1 MRELLLEYGHQDIA
15 QGLAAQLVDNANR
28 QWNSSVAAER
38 PCCPSADLSFRR
50 LPLSFSL
57 FDVHLLAR
65 HDDDFLMAVDPQYSC
80 LDHALRTLTRECVM
94 LMTSAPFR
102 PEHILL
108 LLTGLELKMTSLSN
122 QLKRLA
128 VPESQIYKQKKRLVS
143 LLFDSSDAAEID
155 REKIFAIGSDGFV
168 QLKAID
174 KSFAEFEMH
183 LFDESI
189 LDLERALLTKDANE
203 KLDETIE
210 AFLILLTPYLLL
222 GAAQKCL
229 EWLIRRFRIYEYNV
243 PAVLRCALHY
253 HESNTFVRLLQTL
266 AIPKDDPLWNWLIPT
281 QLTGQSIAKSDLC
294 KECIK
299 NPNLLI
305 FLCDTVPIL
314 LKLARKYKW
323 NLASFTIV
331 YNFYASLIG
340 SVIYFNNHLTDEFLN
355 QLYPYII
362 DGLKS
367 NLDDYM
373 LCSHMIICE
382 LATNVNLD
390 SSFSGLLVSKMLSTM
405 NVSTCS
411 TALLT
416 CIIVLYNQNVN
427 EISKRAARI
436 VSKKE
441 EQLKFIE
448 HLAEW
453 NKQTDISNFFDVFFK
468 SLFLAT
474 IEDIVEKEASELV
487 CIGFIEKC
495 LSKIDLQV
503 TNSMET
509 INVIAQYYISNF
521 DNNDEK
527 FQRFSTAFHRSITI
541 LSSVYPI
548 AFDMMVNRL
557 QQSYKNVEGM
567 QSFLRWSGANVLQ
580 YSTSKQLIESVF
592 HTKPVVRE
600 LALGKMIN
608 LLEQNET
615 SESMVQELEIPIL
628 EKFQDES
635 SKVVKFLLR
644 KCDKLFSI
652 ISPEKIISKLYQLMN
667 HLPDEANL
675 SKKRNLRN
683 RIGIIMAKHFLHV
696 EDKMKNMVTLWIFE
710 IMFTDGAGKGKH
722 VAQILNSDFTSE
734 LSREQPLEVNCSEMN
749 SLWQCFLASLLHD
762 CTCWN
767 MRHLDALEEVSLFLN
782 SALNDVETD
791 SSCAMF
797 LTFLLCHM
805 VGQAKHK
812 NLDETVQILI
822 KLLENMNMFCEID
835 FEHFL
840 CEVPM
845 QNRTL
850 ELDLAK
856 FKHYGLKSV
865 EMMWLV
871 GIQLMDVKWDKSY
884 MSGMLWWQDDD
895 VAKFNAQLLV
905 TLCKY
910 AMLARVDLDEV
921 ENGNRKQI
929 SNRIILPLLDKFV
942 AEPAEICKLLIF
954 IIDDET
960 LEPLFINLCLQL
972 EELLKNLDGDEL
984 QIIASHNSVVIPM
997 LFVGMSADGLLQR
1010 QLICNTLKRLHQ
1022 ALTLKNRSHA
1032 YYYQFLDCI
1041 NSDLHACILDSQY
1054 IQVSLAAFVDK
1065 ELSDAV
1071 RRVRL
1076 KLLLNIVDILCKSA
1090 HHPPPTVVHK
1100 ITTAMLM
1107 INEESLFQ
1115 ALGSLFNHLLCDAQQ
1130 QQSSLAEQNL
1140 KMELYV
1146 NSLCKIYR
1154 RETAV
1159 FLKSNTETFRA
1170 LIHALRDERFTS
1182 IVASQITK
1190 SFFTKI
1196 DSNLR
1201 TILLDEMFALCSLKD
1216 DSASSSAIKIALLK
1230 LPISES
1236 YMLKRLEK
1244 CVELFFK
1251 NEHVVPAKR
1260 GRMESEYPTEISDQL
1275 LWERILMLMEV
1286 IFDNKNIPKRP
1297 PLARPLFQLLHSLV
1311 HENCAQLQDGIT
1323 QCLHLLRTIFDN
1335 SYKMKT
1341 DVSISDLDV
1350 ETLVNCLRN
1359 FDLSGCHASA
1369 LLLLKSIAAFLK
1381 EKVIIRMIPVFSFVG
1396 SNLKRC
1402 DDYSSFQLM
1411 SSVIE
1416 TIIPTI
1422 IKESPKDVVEL
1433 ENIILSIFRDF
1444 ASSALF
1450 ISPHRRVP
1458 ILRNLVV
1465 ITENA
1470 MRNHVANFTSGYLW
1484 LLIALL
1490 LEFYVRR
1497 WPSMKILKERKHLT
1511 VSLNQLCQCL
1521 FAEFNPDVQLNCSLN
1536 LVSCFLAF
1544 TSAFTTSPDQITD
1557 GASLKDSLEK
1567 HSHLYEKVFDLR
1579 ANSSKQLLHFKHE
1592 LIEAVYNMFES
1603 TDLHEKL
1610 ENLKKKEM
1618 DQLTDVFESLTAKF
1632 VTVLNSSDN
1641 FDLSTEF
1648 YNKYLK
1654 MINYR
1659 VRRCLKRISTLMP
1672 LSNSIEMIAK
1682 LLQREDIF
1690 VKVQSLEMLSE
1701 KMQELPDAPT
1711 SQKIEEL
1718 EMLFKSLNNMV
1729 NFEKNDKTSVKLTC
1743 ASLSALRQM
1752 FAKVHSSAEFSH
1764 IMDKLLKALN
1774 CWTELDKELLI
1785 VVVSCLGD
1793 LVLAM
1798 GNQSI
1803 PYINLFMPKIMEIL
1817 GSDRMSVKKFSI
1829 GLINS
1834 LTNITTSVLPFMAQH
1849 LPQLLKK
1856 ICTSFPV
1863 DESGNEDLNFV
1874 KIRAALCCLEDRF
1887 KELNGRVLL
1896 PAIFE
1901 VLNDVDEEKCF
1912 WFIFSLLEKWIKTS
1926 TVQMINSNK
1935 FLLEKMFLIGLEKW
1949 HCDSDDKFWIAHNFD
1964 DETVMQSL
1972 VSYSLKQT
1980 EADLNNLIKNIIDK
1994 ATCENANEQLLLNV
2008 YRYGIALSMKLQD
2021 MFALFAD
2028 WFLKPATELLDKL
2041 NANKVA
2047 HLPFVNEERADLM
2060 LRILI
2065 TCISKACRPNREL
2078 QANYHNDG
2086 KLQFI
2091 AQSLVDQ
2098 FDNISLINYELR
2110 VEKCLI
2116 KCIIDVAQT
2125 INDETYWKK
2134 LHYNILLK
2142 TRHADKRVRHSVL
2155 VLLEKWYEMLNE
2167 QASGLIAESVPFL
2180 SELMEDESEEV
2191 EMQCKQ
2197 LANVC
2202 EKIIGEPL
2210 QKYF

>member
-362 DGLKS
+362 DGLK
-367 NLDDYM
+367 
-373 LCSHMIICE
+373 
-382 LATNVNLD
+382 
-390 SSFSGLLVSKMLSTM
+390 
-405 NVSTCS
+405 
-411 TALLT
+411 
-416 CIIVLYNQNVN
+416 
-427 EISKRAARI
+427 AARI

-541 LSSVYPI
+541 LSS
-548 AFDMMVNRL
+548 
-557 QQSYKNVEGM
+557 
-567 QSFLRWSGANVLQ
+567 

-644 KCDKLFSI
+644 KCD
-652 ISPEKIISKLYQLMN
+652 
-667 HLPDEANL
+667 
-675 SKKRNLRN
+675 
-683 RIGIIMAKHFLHV
+683 
-696 EDKMKNMVTLWIFE
+696 
-710 IMFTDGAGKGKH
+710 
-722 VAQILNSDFTSE
+722 
-734 LSREQPLEVNCSEMN
+734 
-749 SLWQCFLASLLHD
+749 
-762 CTCWN
+762 
-767 MRHLDALEEVSLFLN
+767 VSLFLN

-2197 LANVC
+2197 LAN
-2202 EKIIGEPL
+2202 EPYA
-2210 QKYF
+2210 QKCYHIN

>member
-1 MRELLLEYGHQDIA
+1 MGELLLEYGHQGIA

-38 PCCPSADLSFRR
+38 PCCPGADLSFRW

-65 HDDDFLMAVDPQYSC
+65 HDEDFLMAVDPQYSC

-362 DGLKS
+362 DGLK
-367 NLDDYM
+367 
-373 LCSHMIICE
+373 
-382 LATNVNLD
+382 
-390 SSFSGLLVSKMLSTM
+390 
-405 NVSTCS
+405 
-411 TALLT
+411 
-416 CIIVLYNQNVN
+416 
-427 EISKRAARI
+427 AARI
-436 VSKKE
+436 ISKKE

-474 IEDIVEKEASELV
+474 IEDIVEKDASELV

-541 LSSVYPI
+541 LSS
-548 AFDMMVNRL
+548 
-557 QQSYKNVEGM
+557 
-567 QSFLRWSGANVLQ
+567 

-644 KCDKLFSI
+644 KCD
-652 ISPEKIISKLYQLMN
+652 
-667 HLPDEANL
+667 
-675 SKKRNLRN
+675 
-683 RIGIIMAKHFLHV
+683 
-696 EDKMKNMVTLWIFE
+696 
-710 IMFTDGAGKGKH
+710 
-722 VAQILNSDFTSE
+722 
-734 LSREQPLEVNCSEMN
+734 
-749 SLWQCFLASLLHD
+749 
-762 CTCWN
+762 
-767 MRHLDALEEVSLFLN
+767 VSLFLN
-782 SALNDVETD
+782 SALNDVEAD

-822 KLLENMNMFCEID
+822 KLLENMNMFSEID

-1090 HHPPPTVVHK
+1090 HYPPPTVVHK

-1230 LPISES
+1230 LPVSES

-1251 NEHVVPAKR
+1251 NEHVVPVKR

-1341 DVSISDLDV
+1341 DVNISDLDV
-1350 ETLVNCLRN
+1350 ETLVSCLRN
-1359 FDLSGCHASA
+1359 FDLSGCHTSA

-1544 TSAFTTSPDQITD
+1544 TSAFTTSPGQITD

-2078 QANYHNDG
+2078 QANYHSDG

-2098 FDNISLINYELR
+2098 FDNIGLINYELR

-2197 LANVC
+2197 LASVC

>member
-1 MRELLLEYGHQDIA
+1 MGLKTIYHKNMFTVLLFFK
-15 QGLAAQLVDNANR
+15 R
-28 QWNSSVAAER
+28 
-38 PCCPSADLSFRR
+38 LSI
-50 LPLSFSL
+50 
-57 FDVHLLAR
+57 VLL
-65 HDDDFLMAVDPQYSC
+65 QYSKM
-80 LDHALRTLTRECVM
+80 LRTQ
-94 LMTSAPFR
+94 
-102 PEHILL
+102 
-108 LLTGLELKMTSLSN
+108 LLTGLESKMTSLSN

-128 VPESQIYKQKKRLVS
+128 VPNSQIYKQKKRLVS

-155 REKIFAIGSDGFV
+155 REKVFAIGSDGFV

-189 LDLERALLTKDANE
+189 LDLERALLTKEANQ

-229 EWLIRRFRIYEYNV
+229 EWLIRRFRIHEYNV

-253 HESNTFVRLLQTL
+253 YESNTFVRLLQTL
-266 AIPKDDPLWNWLIPT
+266 VISKDDPLWNWLIPT

-294 KECIK
+294 KECNK
-299 NPNLLI
+299 NTNLLI

-331 YNFYASLIG
+331 YNFYASLIS
-340 SVIYFNNHLTDEFLN
+340 SVIYFNNNMTDEFLN

-367 NLDDYM
+367 NVDDYM
-373 LCSHMIICE
+373 LCSYVIICE
-382 LATNVNLD
+382 LATKVNLD
-390 SSFSGLLVSKMLSTM
+390 SSFSGLLVSKMLSTV
-405 NVSTCS
+405 NASICS

-416 CIIVLYNQNVN
+416 CIIVHYNQNVN
-427 EISKRAARI
+427 EISKKAARI
-436 VSKKE
+436 ISKKE

-453 NKQTDISNFFDVFFK
+453 NKQTDIANFFDVFFK
-468 SLFLAT
+468 SLFFAT

-487 CIGFIEKC
+487 CVAFIEKC
-495 LSKIDLQV
+495 LSTINLQV
-503 TNSMET
+503 TNTMET

-527 FQRFSTAFHRSITI
+527 FQRFNTAFHKSITI
-541 LSSVYPI
+541 LSSIYPI
-548 AFDMMVNRL
+548 TFDMIVNRL

-567 QSFLRWSGANVLQ
+567 QSFLRWSGANILQ
-580 YSTSKQLIESVF
+580 YNTSKQLIESVC
-592 HTKPVVRE
+592 HTKPIVRE

-628 EKFQDES
+628 EKFHDES
-635 SKVVKFLLR
+635 SKVVKFLLK

-652 ISPEKIISKLYQLMN
+652 ISPEKINSKLYQLMN
-667 HLPDEANL
+667 HLPDEANS

-683 RIGIIMAKHFLHV
+683 RIGVILAKHFLHV

-710 IMFTDGAGKGKH
+710 IMFNDGAGKGKH

-749 SLWQCFLASLLHD
+749 SLWQCFLTSLLHD
-762 CTCWN
+762 CTCWS
-767 MRHLDALEEVSLFLN
+767 MRHLDALEEVNLFLN
-782 SALNDVETD
+782 NALNDVEAD
-791 SSCAMF
+791 SSSALF
-797 LTFLLCHM
+797 ITFLMCHM
-805 VGQAKHK
+805 IGQAKHK
-812 NLDETVQILI
+812 NLGETVQILI
-822 KLLENMNMFCEID
+822 KLLENMNLFSEID

-840 CEVPM
+840 CEVPV

-856 FKHYGLKSV
+856 FKHCGLRSV

-871 GIQLMDVKWDKSY
+871 GIQLLDVKWDKSY

-895 VAKFNAQLLV
+895 VAKFSAQLLV
-905 TLCKY
+905 NLCKY
-910 AMLARVDLDEV
+910 AMLARVDLEEV
-921 ENGNRKQI
+921 DSRSRKQI

-942 AEPAEICKLLIF
+942 TEPAEICKLLIF
-954 IIDDET
+954 IIDDEN
-960 LEPLFINLCLQL
+960 LEPLFVNLCLKL

-984 QIIASHNSVVIPM
+984 LIIASHNSVVIPM
-997 LFVGMSADGLLQR
+997 LFVGMSADVLLQR

-1022 ALTLKNRSHA
+1022 ELTLKNRSHA

-1065 ELSDAV
+1065 QLSDAV

-1090 HHPPPTVVHK
+1090 QNPPPVVVHK
-1100 ITTAMLM
+1100 ISTAMLM

-1115 ALGSLFNHLLCDAQQ
+1115 TLGSLFSHLLCDAQQ
-1130 QQSSLAEQNL
+1130 QQSSLDEQNL

-1146 NSLCKIYR
+1146 NSLCRIYR

-1159 FLKSNTETFRA
+1159 FLKSNTEAFRA
-1170 LIHALRDERFTS
+1170 LIQALRDDRITS

-1190 SFFTKI
+1190 SFFTKV
-1196 DSNLR
+1196 DPNLR
-1201 TILLDEMFALCSLKD
+1201 TILLDEMFSLCNLKD

-1244 CVELFFK
+1244 YMKLFFK
-1251 NEHVVPAKR
+1251 KEHVVPAKR
-1260 GRMESEYPTEISDQL
+1260 GKMESENPTEDELSDQL

-1297 PLARPLFQLLHSLV
+1297 PLARPLFQLLQCSLAL
-1311 HENCAQLQDGIT
+1311 ENCAQLQEGIT

-1335 SYKMKT
+1335 SYKMKA
-1341 DVSISDLDV
+1341 DVNISDLDV

-1359 FDLSGCHASA
+1359 FDLNACHTSA

-1422 IKESPKDVVEL
+1422 IKESPKDVVKL
-1433 ENIILSIFRDF
+1433 EDIILSIFRDF

-1458 ILRNLVV
+1458 ILHNLVV
-1465 ITENA
+1465 ITEKA
-1470 MRNHVANFTSGYLW
+1470 MQHHLANSTSGYLW

-1490 LEFYVRR
+1490 FEFYVRR
-1497 WPSMKILKERKHLT
+1497 WPTLKILKERKHLAA
-1511 VSLNQLCQCL
+1511 SLNQMCQCL
-1521 FAEFNPDVQLNCSLN
+1521 FAEFKPDVQLNCSLN

-1544 TSAFTTSPDQITD
+1544 TSDTSGSDQTTD

-1567 HSHLYEKVFDLR
+1567 HNHLYEKVFDLR
-1579 ANSSKQLLHFKHE
+1579 ANSTKQLLHFKYE
-1592 LIEAVYNMFES
+1592 LMEAVYNVLES

-1610 ENLKKKEM
+1610 ANLKKKEM
-1618 DQLTDVFESLTAKF
+1618 DQLTDIFELLTAKLIAVF
-1632 VTVLNSSDN
+1632 HSTDN
-1641 FDLSTEF
+1641 FDLPTEF
-1648 YNKYLK
+1648 YNKYSK

-1659 VRRCLKRISTLMP
+1659 VHHCLKGISALMP

-1682 LLQREDIF
+1682 LLQRKDIF

-1711 SQKIEEL
+1711 SHKIEEL
-1718 EMLFKSLNNMV
+1718 EMLFKSLNNIV
-1729 NFEKNDKTSVKLTC
+1729 KFEKSDKTSVKLTC

-1752 FAKVHSSAEFSH
+1752 FAKVHSSAEFPD
-1764 IMDKLLKALN
+1764 IMDKLLRALN
-1774 CWTELDKELLI
+1774 CWTELDKELLVVI
-1785 VVVSCLGD
+1785 VSSLGD

-1817 GSDRMSVKKFSI
+1817 GSDRISVKKFSI
-1829 GLINS
+1829 SLINS

-1856 ICTSFPV
+1856 ICTGFAQV

-1901 VLNDVDEEKCF
+1901 VLNDEDEEKCF

-1949 HCDSDDKFWIAHNFD
+1949 HCDSDDKFWMTNNFD

-1980 EADLNNLIKNIIDK
+1980 EADLNNFIKNIIDK

-2028 WFLKPATELLDKL
+2028 RFLKPATELLDKL
-2041 NANKVA
+2041 NANKAA

-2065 TCISKACRPNREL
+2065 TCISKACRTNREL
-2078 QANYHNDG
+2078 QAGYHNDG

-2098 FDNISLINYELR
+2098 FDNIGLINYELR

-2134 LHYNILLK
+2134 LHYSILLK
-2142 TRHADKRVRHSVL
+2142 TRHVDKRVRRSVL
-2155 VLLEKWYEMLNE
+2155 VLLEKWYEMLDE
-2167 QASGLIAESVPFL
+2167 QASSLIAESVPFL

-2197 LANVC
+2197 LASVC

>member
-1 MRELLLEYGHQDIA
+1 MLFSPFDIRLSIVLL
-15 QGLAAQLVDNANR
+15 
-28 QWNSSVAAER
+28 
-38 PCCPSADLSFRR
+38 
-50 LPLSFSL
+50 
-57 FDVHLLAR
+57 
-65 HDDDFLMAVDPQYSC
+65 QYSKM
-80 LDHALRTLTRECVM
+80 LRTQ
-94 LMTSAPFR
+94 
-102 PEHILL
+102 
-108 LLTGLELKMTSLSN
+108 LLTGLESKMTSLSN

-128 VPESQIYKQKKRLVS
+128 VPNSQIYKQKKRLVS

-155 REKIFAIGSDGFV
+155 REKVFAIGSDGFV

-189 LDLERALLTKDANE
+189 LDLERALLTKEANQ

-229 EWLIRRFRIYEYNV
+229 EWLIRRFRIHEYNV

-253 HESNTFVRLLQTL
+253 YESNTFVRLLQTL
-266 AIPKDDPLWNWLIPT
+266 VISKDDPLWNWLIPT

-294 KECIK
+294 KECNK
-299 NPNLLI
+299 NTNLLI

-331 YNFYASLIG
+331 YNFYASLIS
-340 SVIYFNNHLTDEFLN
+340 SVIYFNNNMTDEFLN

-362 DGLKS
+362 DGLK
-367 NLDDYM
+367 
-373 LCSHMIICE
+373 
-382 LATNVNLD
+382 
-390 SSFSGLLVSKMLSTM
+390 
-405 NVSTCS
+405 
-411 TALLT
+411 
-416 CIIVLYNQNVN
+416 
-427 EISKRAARI
+427 AARI
-436 VSKKE
+436 ISKKE

-453 NKQTDISNFFDVFFK
+453 NKQTDIANFFDVFFK
-468 SLFLAT
+468 SLFFAT

-487 CIGFIEKC
+487 CVAFIEKC
-495 LSKIDLQV
+495 LSTINLQV
-503 TNSMET
+503 TNTMET

-527 FQRFSTAFHRSITI
+527 FQRFNTAFHKSITI
-541 LSSVYPI
+541 LSSIVC
-548 AFDMMVNRL
+548 
-557 QQSYKNVEGM
+557 
-567 QSFLRWSGANVLQ
+567 
-580 YSTSKQLIESVF
+580 
-592 HTKPVVRE
+592 HTKPIVRE

-628 EKFQDES
+628 EKFHDES
-635 SKVVKFLLR
+635 SKVVKFLLK
-644 KCDKLFSI
+644 KCD
-652 ISPEKIISKLYQLMN
+652 
-667 HLPDEANL
+667 
-675 SKKRNLRN
+675 
-683 RIGIIMAKHFLHV
+683 
-696 EDKMKNMVTLWIFE
+696 
-710 IMFTDGAGKGKH
+710 
-722 VAQILNSDFTSE
+722 
-734 LSREQPLEVNCSEMN
+734 VN
-749 SLWQCFLASLLHD
+749 
-762 CTCWN
+762 
-767 MRHLDALEEVSLFLN
+767 LFLN
-782 SALNDVETD
+782 NALNDVEAD
-791 SSCAMF
+791 SSSALF
-797 LTFLLCHM
+797 ITFLMCHM
-805 VGQAKHK
+805 IGQAKHK
-812 NLDETVQILI
+812 NLGETVQILI
-822 KLLENMNMFCEID
+822 KLLENMNLFSKID

-840 CEVPM
+840 CEVPV

-856 FKHYGLKSV
+856 FKHCGLRSV

-871 GIQLMDVKWDKSY
+871 GIQLLDVKWDKSY

-895 VAKFNAQLLV
+895 VAKFSAQLLV
-905 TLCKY
+905 NLCKY
-910 AMLARVDLDEV
+910 AMLARVDLEEV
-921 ENGNRKQI
+921 DSRSRKQI
-929 SNRIILPLLDKFV
+929 SNRIILPLLD
-942 AEPAEICKLLIF
+942 
-954 IIDDET
+954 
-960 LEPLFINLCLQL
+960 PLFVNLCLKL

-984 QIIASHNSVVIPM
+984 LIIASHNSVVIPM
-997 LFVGMSADGLLQR
+997 LFVGMSADVLLQR

-1022 ALTLKNRSHA
+1022 ELTLKNRSHA

-1065 ELSDAV
+1065 QLSDAV

-1090 HHPPPTVVHK
+1090 QNPPPVVVHK
-1100 ITTAMLM
+1100 ISTAMLM

-1115 ALGSLFNHLLCDAQQ
+1115 TLGSLFSHLLCDAQQ
-1130 QQSSLAEQNL
+1130 QQSSLDEQNL

-1159 FLKSNTETFRA
+1159 FLKSNTEAFRA
-1170 LIHALRDERFTS
+1170 LIQALRDDRITS

-1190 SFFTKI
+1190 SFFTKV
-1196 DSNLR
+1196 DPNLR
-1201 TILLDEMFALCSLKD
+1201 TILLDEMFSLCNLKD

-1244 CVELFFK
+1244 YMKLFFK
-1251 NEHVVPAKR
+1251 KEHVVPAKR
-1260 GRMESEYPTEISDQL
+1260 GKMESENPTEDELSDQL

-1297 PLARPLFQLLHSLV
+1297 PLARPLFQLLHSLAL
-1311 HENCAQLQDGIT
+1311 ENCAQLQEGIT

-1335 SYKMKT
+1335 SYKMKA
-1341 DVSISDLDV
+1341 DVNISDLDV

-1359 FDLSGCHASA
+1359 FDLNACHTSA

-1422 IKESPKDVVEL
+1422 IKESPKDVVKL
-1433 ENIILSIFRDF
+1433 EDIILSIFRDF

-1458 ILRNLVV
+1458 ILHNLVV
-1465 ITENA
+1465 ITEKA
-1470 MRNHVANFTSGYLW
+1470 MQHHLANSTSGYLW

-1490 LEFYVRR
+1490 FEFYVRR
-1497 WPSMKILKERKHLT
+1497 WPTLKILKERKHLAA
-1511 VSLNQLCQCL
+1511 SLNQMCQCL
-1521 FAEFNPDVQLNCSLN
+1521 FAEFKPDVQLNCSLN

-1544 TSAFTTSPDQITD
+1544 TSDTSGSDQTTD

-1567 HSHLYEKVFDLR
+1567 HNHLYEKVFDLR
-1579 ANSSKQLLHFKHE
+1579 ANSTKQLLHFKYE
-1592 LIEAVYNMFES
+1592 LMEAVYNVLES

-1610 ENLKKKEM
+1610 ANLKKKEM
-1618 DQLTDVFESLTAKF
+1618 DQLTDIFELLTAKLIAVF
-1632 VTVLNSSDN
+1632 HSTDN
-1641 FDLSTEF
+1641 FDLPTEF
-1648 YNKYLK
+1648 YNKYSK

-1659 VRRCLKRISTLMP
+1659 VHHCLKGISALMP

-1682 LLQREDIF
+1682 LLQRKDIF

-1711 SQKIEEL
+1711 SHKIEEL
-1718 EMLFKSLNNMV
+1718 EMLFKSLNNIV
-1729 NFEKNDKTSVKLTC
+1729 KFEKSDKTSVKLTC

-1752 FAKVHSSAEFSH
+1752 FAKVHSSAEFPD
-1764 IMDKLLKALN
+1764 IMDKLLRALN
-1774 CWTELDKELLI
+1774 CWTELDKELLVVI
-1785 VVVSCLGD
+1785 VSSLGD

-1817 GSDRMSVKKFSI
+1817 GSDRISVKKFSI
-1829 GLINS
+1829 SLINS

-1856 ICTSFPV
+1856 ICTGFAQV

-1901 VLNDVDEEKCF
+1901 VLNDEDEEKCF

-1949 HCDSDDKFWIAHNFD
+1949 HCDSDDKFWMTNNFD

-1980 EADLNNLIKNIIDK
+1980 EADLNNFIKNIIDK

-2028 WFLKPATELLDKL
+2028 RFLKPATELLDKL
-2041 NANKVA
+2041 NANKAA

-2065 TCISKACRPNREL
+2065 TCISKACRTNREL
-2078 QANYHNDG
+2078 QAGYHNDG

-2098 FDNISLINYELR
+2098 FDNIGLINYELR

-2134 LHYNILLK
+2134 LHYSILLK
-2142 TRHADKRVRHSVL
+2142 TRHVDKRVRRSVL
-2155 VLLEKWYEMLNE
+2155 VLLEKWYEMLDE
-2167 QASGLIAESVPFL
+2167 QASSLIAESVPFL

-2197 LANVC
+2197 LASVC

>member
-1 MRELLLEYGHQDIA
+1 
-15 QGLAAQLVDNANR
+15 
-28 QWNSSVAAER
+28 
-38 PCCPSADLSFRR
+38 
-50 LPLSFSL
+50 
-57 FDVHLLAR
+57 
-65 HDDDFLMAVDPQYSC
+65 
-80 LDHALRTLTRECVM
+80 
-94 LMTSAPFR
+94 
-102 PEHILL
+102 L

-189 LDLERALLTKDANE
+189 LDLERALLTKDANK

-436 VSKKE
+436 ISKKE

-453 NKQTDISNFFDVFFK
+453 NKQTDVSNFFDVFFK

-527 FQRFSTAFHRSITI
+527 FQRFSTAFHRSIAI
-541 LSSVYPI
+541 LSS
-548 AFDMMVNRL
+548 
-557 QQSYKNVEGM
+557 
-567 QSFLRWSGANVLQ
+567 

-644 KCDKLFSI
+644 KCD
-652 ISPEKIISKLYQLMN
+652 
-667 HLPDEANL
+667 
-675 SKKRNLRN
+675 
-683 RIGIIMAKHFLHV
+683 
-696 EDKMKNMVTLWIFE
+696 
-710 IMFTDGAGKGKH
+710 
-722 VAQILNSDFTSE
+722 
-734 LSREQPLEVNCSEMN
+734 
-749 SLWQCFLASLLHD
+749 
-762 CTCWN
+762 
-767 MRHLDALEEVSLFLN
+767 VSLFLN
-782 SALNDVETD
+782 SALNDAEAD
-791 SSCAMF
+791 SSCAVF

-822 KLLENMNMFCEID
+822 KLLENMNMFSEID

-929 SNRIILPLLDKFV
+929 SNRIILPILDKFV

-984 QIIASHNSVVIPM
+984 QIIASHNSLVIPM

-1090 HHPPPTVVHK
+1090 HYPPPTVVHK

-1182 IVASQITK
+1182 IVASQYDNNYFLQFNIRK

-1251 NEHVVPAKR
+1251 NEHVVPVKR
-1260 GRMESEYPTEISDQL
+1260 GRMESEYPTEIELSDQL

-1341 DVSISDLDV
+1341 DVNISDLNV

-1416 TIIPTI
+1416 TVIPTI

-1484 LLIALL
+1484 LSIALL

-1511 VSLNQLCQCL
+1511 ASLNQLCQCL

-1536 LVSCFLAF
+1536 LVSCFL
-1544 TSAFTTSPDQITD
+1544 AFTTSPDQITD

-1579 ANSSKQLLHFKHE
+1579 ANSTKQLLHFKHE

-1949 HCDSDDKFWIAHNFD
+1949 HCDSDDKFWIAQNFD
-1964 DETVMQSL
+1964 DEMVMQSL

-2098 FDNISLINYELR
+2098 FDNIGLINYELR

-2197 LANVC
+2197 LASVC

>member
-1 MRELLLEYGHQDIA
+1 
-15 QGLAAQLVDNANR
+15 
-28 QWNSSVAAER
+28 
-38 PCCPSADLSFRR
+38 
-50 LPLSFSL
+50 
-57 FDVHLLAR
+57 
-65 HDDDFLMAVDPQYSC
+65 
-80 LDHALRTLTRECVM
+80 
-94 LMTSAPFR
+94 
-102 PEHILL
+102 
-108 LLTGLELKMTSLSN
+108 
-122 QLKRLA
+122 
-128 VPESQIYKQKKRLVS
+128 
-143 LLFDSSDAAEID
+143 
-155 REKIFAIGSDGFV
+155 
-168 QLKAID
+168 
-174 KSFAEFEMH
+174 
-183 LFDESI
+183 
-189 LDLERALLTKDANE
+189 
-203 KLDETIE
+203 
-210 AFLILLTPYLLL
+210 
-222 GAAQKCL
+222 
-229 EWLIRRFRIYEYNV
+229 
-243 PAVLRCALHY
+243 
-253 HESNTFVRLLQTL
+253 
-266 AIPKDDPLWNWLIPT
+266 
-281 QLTGQSIAKSDLC
+281 
-294 KECIK
+294 
-299 NPNLLI
+299 
-305 FLCDTVPIL
+305 
-314 LKLARKYKW
+314 
-323 NLASFTIV
+323 
-331 YNFYASLIG
+331 
-340 SVIYFNNHLTDEFLN
+340 
-355 QLYPYII
+355 
-362 DGLKS
+362 
-367 NLDDYM
+367 
-373 LCSHMIICE
+373 
-382 LATNVNLD
+382 
-390 SSFSGLLVSKMLSTM
+390 
-405 NVSTCS
+405 
-411 TALLT
+411 
-416 CIIVLYNQNVN
+416 
-427 EISKRAARI
+427 
-436 VSKKE
+436 
-441 EQLKFIE
+441 
-448 HLAEW
+448 
-453 NKQTDISNFFDVFFK
+453 
-468 SLFLAT
+468 
-474 IEDIVEKEASELV
+474 
-487 CIGFIEKC
+487 
-495 LSKIDLQV
+495 
-503 TNSMET
+503 
-509 INVIAQYYISNF
+509 
-521 DNNDEK
+521 
-527 FQRFSTAFHRSITI
+527 
-541 LSSVYPI
+541 
-548 AFDMMVNRL
+548 
-557 QQSYKNVEGM
+557 
-567 QSFLRWSGANVLQ
+567 
-580 YSTSKQLIESVF
+580 
-592 HTKPVVRE
+592 

-628 EKFQDES
+628 EKFHDES

-644 KCDKLFSI
+644 KCD
-652 ISPEKIISKLYQLMN
+652 
-667 HLPDEANL
+667 
-675 SKKRNLRN
+675 
-683 RIGIIMAKHFLHV
+683 
-696 EDKMKNMVTLWIFE
+696 
-710 IMFTDGAGKGKH
+710 
-722 VAQILNSDFTSE
+722 
-734 LSREQPLEVNCSEMN
+734 VN
-749 SLWQCFLASLLHD
+749 
-762 CTCWN
+762 
-767 MRHLDALEEVSLFLN
+767 LFLN
-782 SALNDVETD
+782 SALNDVEAD
-791 SSCAMF
+791 SSCALF
-797 LTFLLCHM
+797 VTFLLCHM
-805 VGQAKHK
+805 IGQAKHK

-822 KLLENMNMFCEID
+822 KLLENMNLFSEID

-840 CEVPM
+840 CEVPV

-856 FKHYGLKSV
+856 FKHYGLRSV

-871 GIQLMDVKWDKSY
+871 GIQLLDVKWDKSY

-905 TLCKY
+905 NLCKY
-910 AMLARVDLDEV
+910 AMLARVDLEEV
-921 ENGNRKQI
+921 DSGSRKQI

-942 AEPAEICKLLIF
+942 TEPAEICKLLIF
-954 IIDDET
+954 IIDDEN

-997 LFVGMSADGLLQR
+997 LFVGMSADVLLQR

-1022 ALTLKNRSHA
+1022 ELTLKNRSHA
-1032 YYYQFLDCI
+1032 YYYQFLDCL

-1065 ELSDAV
+1065 QLSDAV

-1090 HHPPPTVVHK
+1090 QNPPPIVVHK
-1100 ITTAMLM
+1100 ISTAMLM

-1115 ALGSLFNHLLCDAQQ
+1115 ALGNLFNHLLCDAQQQQ

-1159 FLKSNTETFRA
+1159 FLKSNTDAFRA
-1170 LIHALRDERFTS
+1170 LIQALRDERFTS

-1201 TILLDEMFALCSLKD
+1201 TILLDEMFSLCSLKD

-1244 CVELFFK
+1244 YVKLFFK
-1251 NEHVVPAKR
+1251 KEHVVPAKR
-1260 GRMESEYPTEISDQL
+1260 GKMESENPTEDELSDQL

-1297 PLARPLFQLLHSLV
+1297 PLARPLFQLLQCSLA
-1311 HENCAQLQDGIT
+1311 HENCPQLQDGIT

-1335 SYKMKT
+1335 SYKMKA
-1341 DVSISDLDV
+1341 DVNISDLDV

-1359 FDLSGCHASA
+1359 FDLSGCHTSA

-1458 ILRNLVV
+1458 ILHNLVV
-1465 ITENA
+1465 ITEKA
-1470 MRNHVANFTSGYLW
+1470 MQNHVANSTSGYLW

-1490 LEFYVRR
+1490 FEFYVRR
-1497 WPSMKILKERKHLT
+1497 WPTMKILKERKHLAA
-1511 VSLNQLCQCL
+1511 SLNQMCQCL
-1521 FAEFNPDVQLNCSLN
+1521 FAEFKPDVQLNCSLN

-1544 TSAFTTSPDQITD
+1544 TSDTTCADQITD

-1579 ANSSKQLLHFKHE
+1579 ANSTKQLLHFKYE
-1592 LIEAVYNMFES
+1592 LMETVYNVLES

-1618 DQLTDVFESLTAKF
+1618 DQLTDIFESLTAKLIAVF
-1632 VTVLNSSDN
+1632 HSSDN
-1641 FDLSTEF
+1641 FDLPTEF

-1659 VRRCLKRISTLMP
+1659 VHHCLKGISALMP

-1682 LLQREDIF
+1682 LLQRKDIF

-1711 SQKIEEL
+1711 SHKIEEL
-1718 EMLFKSLNNMV
+1718 EMLFKSLNDMV

-1752 FAKVHSSAEFSH
+1752 FGKVHSSAEFPD
-1764 IMDKLLKALN
+1764 IMDKLLRALN

-1785 VVVSCLGD
+1785 VIVSSLGD

-1803 PYINLFMPKIMEIL
+1803 PYINLFMPKIMDIL

-1829 GLINS
+1829 SLINS
-1834 LTNITTSVLPFMAQH
+1834 LTNITASVLPFMAQH

-1863 DESGNEDLNFV
+1863 DESSNEDLNFV

-1901 VLNDVDEEKCF
+1901 VLNDEDEEKCF

-1949 HCDSDDKFWIAHNFD
+1949 HCDSDDKFWMTHNFD

-1980 EADLNNLIKNIIDK
+1980 EADLNNFIKNIIDK

-2078 QANYHNDG
+2078 QADYHNDG

-2098 FDNISLINYELR
+2098 LDNIGLINYELR

-2134 LHYNILLK
+2134 LHYSILLK
-2142 TRHADKRVRHSVL
+2142 TRHVDKRVRCSVL
-2155 VLLEKWYEMLNE
+2155 VLLEKWYEMLDE
-2167 QASGLIAESVPFL
+2167 QASSLIAESVPFL

-2197 LANVC
+2197 LASVC

>member
-1 MRELLLEYGHQDIA
+1 MRELILEYGHHGIA
-15 QGLAAQLVDNANR
+15 QGLAAQLVENANR
-28 QWNSSVAAER
+28 QWYSSVAAER
-38 PCCPSADLSFRR
+38 PCYPGADLSFRR

-80 LDHALRTLTRECVM
+80 LDHAMRTLTRECVM

-362 DGLKS
+362 DGLK
-367 NLDDYM
+367 
-373 LCSHMIICE
+373 
-382 LATNVNLD
+382 
-390 SSFSGLLVSKMLSTM
+390 
-405 NVSTCS
+405 
-411 TALLT
+411 
-416 CIIVLYNQNVN
+416 
-427 EISKRAARI
+427 AARI
-436 VSKKE
+436 ISKKE

-541 LSSVYPI
+541 LSS
-548 AFDMMVNRL
+548 
-557 QQSYKNVEGM
+557 
-567 QSFLRWSGANVLQ
+567 

-644 KCDKLFSI
+644 KCD
-652 ISPEKIISKLYQLMN
+652 
-667 HLPDEANL
+667 
-675 SKKRNLRN
+675 
-683 RIGIIMAKHFLHV
+683 
-696 EDKMKNMVTLWIFE
+696 
-710 IMFTDGAGKGKH
+710 
-722 VAQILNSDFTSE
+722 
-734 LSREQPLEVNCSEMN
+734 
-749 SLWQCFLASLLHD
+749 
-762 CTCWN
+762 
-767 MRHLDALEEVSLFLN
+767 VSLFLN
-782 SALNDVETD
+782 SALNDVEAD
-791 SSCAMF
+791 SSCAVF

-822 KLLENMNMFCEID
+822 KLLENMNMFSEID

-929 SNRIILPLLDKFV
+929 SNRIILPILDKFV

-984 QIIASHNSVVIPM
+984 QIIASHNSLVIPM

-1090 HHPPPTVVHK
+1090 HYPPPTVVHK

-1182 IVASQITK
+1182 IVASQIRK

-1251 NEHVVPAKR
+1251 NEHVVPVKR
-1260 GRMESEYPTEISDQL
+1260 GRMESEYPTEIELSDQL

-1341 DVSISDLDV
+1341 DVNISDLDV

-1416 TIIPTI
+1416 TVIPTI

-1484 LLIALL
+1484 LSIALL

-1511 VSLNQLCQCL
+1511 ASLNQLCQCL

-1536 LVSCFLAF
+1536 LVSCFL
-1544 TSAFTTSPDQITD
+1544 AFTTSPDQITD

-1949 HCDSDDKFWIAHNFD
+1949 HCDSDDKFWIAQNFD

-2098 FDNISLINYELR
+2098 FDNIGLINYELR

-2197 LANVC
+2197 LASVC

>member
-1 MRELLLEYGHQDIA
+1 MRELLLEYGHQGIA

-28 QWNSSVAAER
+28 QWNSSVAAEC
-38 PCCPSADLSFRR
+38 PCYPGADLSFHR

-57 FDVHLLAR
+57 FDVHLLAC

-80 LDHALRTLTRECVM
+80 IDHALRTLTRECVM

-102 PEHILL
+102 PEHIPL
-108 LLTGLELKMTSLSN
+108 LELKMTSLSN

-128 VPESQIYKQKKRLVS
+128 VPDSQIYKQKKRLVS

-362 DGLKS
+362 DGLK
-367 NLDDYM
+367 
-373 LCSHMIICE
+373 
-382 LATNVNLD
+382 
-390 SSFSGLLVSKMLSTM
+390 
-405 NVSTCS
+405 
-411 TALLT
+411 
-416 CIIVLYNQNVN
+416 
-427 EISKRAARI
+427 AARI
-436 VSKKE
+436 ISKKE

-509 INVIAQYYISNF
+509 IDVIAQYYISNF

-541 LSSVYPI
+541 LSS
-548 AFDMMVNRL
+548 
-557 QQSYKNVEGM
+557 
-567 QSFLRWSGANVLQ
+567 

-608 LLEQNET
+608 VLEQNET

-644 KCDKLFSI
+644 KCD
-652 ISPEKIISKLYQLMN
+652 
-667 HLPDEANL
+667 
-675 SKKRNLRN
+675 
-683 RIGIIMAKHFLHV
+683 
-696 EDKMKNMVTLWIFE
+696 
-710 IMFTDGAGKGKH
+710 
-722 VAQILNSDFTSE
+722 
-734 LSREQPLEVNCSEMN
+734 
-749 SLWQCFLASLLHD
+749 
-762 CTCWN
+762 
-767 MRHLDALEEVSLFLN
+767 VSLFLN
-782 SALNDVETD
+782 SALNDVEAD

-822 KLLENMNMFCEID
+822 KLLENMNMFSEID

-840 CEVPM
+840 CDVPM

-1090 HHPPPTVVHK
+1090 HYPPPTVVHK
-1100 ITTAMLM
+1100 ISTAMLM

-1251 NEHVVPAKR
+1251 NEHVVPVKR
-1260 GRMESEYPTEISDQL
+1260 GRMESEYPTEIEFSDQL

-1335 SYKMKT
+1335 SYKMKM
-1341 DVSISDLDV
+1341 DVNISDLDV

-1359 FDLSGCHASA
+1359 FDLSGCHTSA

-1497 WPSMKILKERKHLT
+1497 WSSMKILKERKHLT
-1511 VSLNQLCQCL
+1511 ASLNQLCQCL

-1557 GASLKDSLEK
+1557 GASSKDSLEK

-1579 ANSSKQLLHFKHE
+1579 ANSTKQLLHFKHE

-1659 VRRCLKRISTLMP
+1659 VHRCLKRISTLMP

-1682 LLQREDIF
+1682 LLQREDIY

-1874 KIRAALCCLEDRF
+1874 KIRAALCCLEDQF

-2021 MFALFAD
+2021 MFVLFAD

-2098 FDNISLINYELR
+2098 FDNIGLINYELR

-2197 LANVC
+2197 LASVC